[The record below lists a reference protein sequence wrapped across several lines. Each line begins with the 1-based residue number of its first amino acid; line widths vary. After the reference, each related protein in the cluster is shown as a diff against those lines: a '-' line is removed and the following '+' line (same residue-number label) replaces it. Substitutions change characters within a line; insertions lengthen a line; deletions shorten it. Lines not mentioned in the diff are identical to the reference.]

1 MMRTNEQKTNRRG
14 HRDAER
20 AATAAA
26 RSAALQAVRR
36 LLVAV
41 KEQLKRAGY
50 GPDQLYMLGNY
61 KDPITADLV
70 PQTNL
75 QDTLRAAFVEYRFNA
90 MYPRAGGKVEDPD
103 GQIVT
108 IYDEDAGF

>member
-1 MMRTNEQKTNRRG
+1 MSKKPIVVDTAMRNV
-14 HRDAER
+14 
-20 AATAAA
+20 
-26 RSAALQAVRR
+26 LQQLQQDPLCYKLFGVYWWP
-36 LLVAV
+36 V
-41 KEQLKRAGY
+41 KEQLKHAAY

-70 PQTNL
+70 PEMNL
-75 QDTLRAAFVEYRFNA
+75 QDTLRAAFVKYRFNA